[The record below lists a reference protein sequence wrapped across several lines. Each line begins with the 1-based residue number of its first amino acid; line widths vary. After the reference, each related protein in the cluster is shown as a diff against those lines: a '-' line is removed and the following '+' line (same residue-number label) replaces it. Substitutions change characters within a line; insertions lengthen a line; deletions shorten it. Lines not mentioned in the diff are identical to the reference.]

1 MIKDLLL
8 LLIVLVN
15 NLFLIILVFSLL
27 PKRVRNNFPQKPR
40 VKLPKVLKKTKK
52 EDYNFLEEIPVDEL
66 NKTLFKK

>member
-1 MIKDLLL
+1 MIKDLFL

-27 PKRVRNNFPQKPR
+27 PKKVRNNFPQKPR
-40 VKLPKVLKKTKK
+40 IKLPKVLKKTK
-52 EDYNFLEEIPVDEL
+52 EDYNLLEEIPVEEL